1 MAANVGLTLA
11 QVLAEIYNASS
22 TCLAVGEKRRLAA
35 RALAMAMRAET
46 ASTTDDMLEHFEG
59 VLSTIQTAMGLDQ
72 LPSVTKGKD
81 LLRKAGAT
89 QLASRVGRLSRRRN
103 GHAHPDVSLDGDI
116 LRHFQTAAVASK
128 TEGSSQQHEPEAEA
142 SASPEE
148 LEPYGHKDEQKDK
161 ALRIE
166 LDATTARLA
175 QATKQLQEQ
184 AVQHTKEVSAFKD
197 TLATNQDEY
206 ASLVGERD
214 CLRTKLEAAIALN
227 DSKDQNRDENTVT
240 CEDLWRKLACTR
252 MLVWEDLPDHTPGKD
267 SIIQMFDLP
276 VKSQM
281 VVAKWTSTSSESPGP
296 PFVKLPS
303 ETASP
308 QLKKKGGK
316 RQE

>member
-35 RALAMAMRAET
+35 RALAMAMRAEI

-128 TEGSSQQHEPEAEA
+128 TEGNSQQHEPEAEA

-148 LEPYGHKDEQKDK
+148 LGPYGHKDEQKDK

-175 QATKQLQEQ
+175 QATNQLQEQ

-214 CLRTKLEAAIALN
+214 GLRTKLEAAQVDHANQLFQLQRLGAK
-227 DSKDQNRDENTVT
+227 SP
-240 CEDLWRKLACTR
+240 C
-252 MLVWEDLPDHTPGKD
+252 DLPAFVAYFFDRHSHKD
-267 SIIQMFDLP
+267 EVLDRTKFGEKVNDEEPTTAS
-276 VKSQM
+276 S
-281 VVAKWTSTSSESPGP
+281 STS
-296 PFVKLPS
+296 
-303 ETASP
+303 
-308 QLKKKGGK
+308 KKKK
-316 RQE
+316 RG